1 MSTTSL
7 KLPEDVKQLAV
18 AAAKQQGVTPH
29 AFMVDAI
36 RVAAVAAEKRAAF
49 VADAV
54 ASRAETLGSGKG
66 YSADEVHVLENHPL
80 VGRPAEHEMREL
92 VVSRGRTG
100 YLALYSY
107 DEAHDTVLVLAIR
120 RQRAAGFGRLPAWFW
135 AHSPR

>member
-36 RVAAVAAEKRAAF
+36 RAAAANAERRAQF

-54 ASRAETLGSGKG
+54 ASRKDAVETGVGYAAEDVHTYLRARAQGK
-66 YSADEVHVLENHPL
+66 SPPKPKAKHW
-80 VGRPAEHEMREL
+80 
-92 VVSRGRTG
+92 
-100 YLALYSY
+100 
-107 DEAHDTVLVLAIR
+107 
-120 RQRAAGFGRLPAWFW
+120 RA
-135 AHSPR
+135 